1 MVEEREVWRASE
13 GRVREVLRRR
23 RLRLTGDEYASVL
36 KDLPLYLE
44 VALEECVVALA
55 RQHMRRRR
63 GNGERS
69 PTSRG

>member
-1 MVEEREVWRASE
+1 MVEEREIWRASQ

-23 RLRLTGDEYASVL
+23 RLRLSDDEYASVL

-63 GNGERS
+63 GDGERPPAPS
-69 PTSRG
+69 E